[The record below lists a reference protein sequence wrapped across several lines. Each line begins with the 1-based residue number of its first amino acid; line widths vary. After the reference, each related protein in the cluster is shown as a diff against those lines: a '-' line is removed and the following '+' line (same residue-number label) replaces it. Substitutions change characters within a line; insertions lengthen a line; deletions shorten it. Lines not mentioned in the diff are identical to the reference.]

1 MGDAHKKIL
10 KKWLAIGDKWE
21 MDQIW
26 MRFKCWKVLTS
37 NVYECLELYDTKKC
51 LKMEHWVLIQ
61 LCVWISDI
69 SDYSVYIMIILS
81 QLSILLTF
89 LIVYLSEFKELLFR
103 VKKLSRH
110 KLFIETLFSTK
121 IYLKILFSIV
131 FFNK

>member
-1 MGDAHKKIL
+1 MGDPHKKVL

-21 MDQIW
+21 MGQIW
-26 MRFKCWKVLTS
+26 IRFKCWKVLTS
-37 NVYECLELYDTKKC
+37 NVCECLELYDTIKC
-51 LKMEHWVLIQ
+51 LKMEYCVLIQ

-69 SDYSVYIMIILS
+69 SDYIVYTMIILS

-89 LIVYLSEFKELLFR
+89 LIVYLSEIKELLFT

-110 KLFIETLFSTK
+110 TLFIKILFPTK
-121 IYLKILFSIV
+121 IYLKVLFLTV